1 MQYLYHPTGHA
12 IKIPNVV
19 SGQGSYVVDE
29 QGNRYLDLEAG
40 VWCLSLGHNHK
51 RVNAAINEQLRTISH
66 TGFCYASSI
75 TDQAAGA
82 LLEQFALTG
91 GRCIFLS
98 SGSEAIELARSMA
111 THLTRC
117 RKTMT
122 LHDSYLGA
130 YRSLREREVDWHLV
144 NWSGLDET
152 KRDQP
157 NAQECNLFGAVP
169 SSINAFIFEPGSASG
184 AVRFPPKRLIQELAS
199 RVRSQGGLLIANE
212 VTTGFGRTG
221 RWLGCDHYDLS
232 PDIIVLG
239 KGIGNGY
246 PVSAVLMSR
255 SIADAL
261 AERPLQYSQSH
272 QNDPLG
278 AAVVSAVLHEL
289 RQQGLVQ
296 RSRETGRRF
305 FAWLQ
310 EMVDGKV
317 VQDVRGRGAM
327 FAVDLIDAER
337 AASLH
342 RALLD
347 AGYIVGLRGRSLR
360 IDPPLIVSLSEIRGF
375 AERLAQ
381 LV

>member
-1 MQYLYHPTGHA
+1 MNNLYHPTGHE
-12 IKIPNVV
+12 IKIPNII
-19 SGQGSYVVDE
+19 SGQGSYVFDD
-29 QGNRYLDLEAG
+29 QGRRYMDLESG

-82 LLEQFALTG
+82 LLEQFALPG

-111 THLTRC
+111 THLTGC
-117 RKTMT
+117 RKTMA

-130 YRSLREREVDWHLV
+130 YSSLREREVDWHLV
-144 NWSGLDET
+144 NWSGLDDT
-152 KRDQP
+152 KTDQR
-157 NAQECNLFGAVP
+157 NAQECNLLGAVP
-169 SSINAFIFEPGSASG
+169 TSINAFIFEPGSASG
-184 AVRFPPKRLIQELAS
+184 AVRFPPKQLIHELAS

-246 PVSAVLMSR
+246 PVSAVLMSG
-255 SIADAL
+255 SVADAL

-296 RSRETGRRF
+296 RSRETGRRIE
-305 FAWLQ
+305 AWLQ
-310 EMVDGKV
+310 EMVDGTV

-360 IDPPLIVSLSEIRGF
+360 IDPPLIVSLSEMRGF

-381 LV
+381 LI

>member
-1 MQYLYHPTGHA
+1 M
-12 IKIPNVV
+12 
-19 SGQGSYVVDE
+19 
-29 QGNRYLDLEAG
+29 
-40 VWCLSLGHNHK
+40 
-51 RVNAAINEQLRTISH
+51 
-66 TGFCYASSI
+66 
-75 TDQAAGA
+75 
-82 LLEQFALTG
+82 
-91 GRCIFLS
+91 
-98 SGSEAIELARSMA
+98 
-111 THLTRC
+111 
-117 RKTMT
+117 
-122 LHDSYLGA
+122 
-130 YRSLREREVDWHLV
+130 
-144 NWSGLDET
+144 
-152 KRDQP
+152 
-157 NAQECNLFGAVP
+157 
-169 SSINAFIFEPGSASG
+169 
-184 AVRFPPKRLIQELAS
+184 
-199 RVRSQGGLLIANE
+199 LIANE

-255 SIADAL
+255 SVSDAL

-289 RQQGLVQ
+289 RQQALVQ
-296 RSRETGRRF
+296 RCRETGRRF

-310 EMVDGKV
+310 EIVDGKV

-360 IDPPLIVSLSEIRGF
+360 IDPPLIVSLSEMRGF

-381 LV
+381 LI

>member
-1 MQYLYHPTGHA
+1 MF
-12 IKIPNVV
+12 
-19 SGQGSYVVDE
+19 DE
-29 QGNRYLDLEAG
+29 QGKRYLDLEAG

-51 RVNAAINEQLRTISH
+51 HVNAAIHEQLSKISH

-75 TDQAAGA
+75 SDQVAGA
-82 LLEQFALTG
+82 LLAQFALAG

-98 SGSEAIELARSMA
+98 SGSEAIELARSIA
-111 THLTRC
+111 KHLTGHYN
-117 RKTMT
+117 TMT

-130 YRSLREREVDWHLV
+130 YRSLRDRETGWHIV
-144 NWSGLDET
+144 NWSGLDDNE
-152 KRDQP
+152 
-157 NAQECNLFGAVP
+157 ECDPVSTLPAE
-169 SSINAFIFEPGSASG
+169 INAFIFEPGSASG
-184 AVRFPPKRLIQELAS
+184 AVRFPPKRLIHKLAS
-199 RVRSQGGLLIANE
+199 RVRSCGGLIIANE

-239 KGIGNGY
+239 KGMGNGY

-255 SIADAL
+255 PIANAL

-289 RQQGLVQ
+289 RQQDLVQ
-296 RSRETGRRF
+296 HGRETGYRF
-305 FAWLQ
+305 FEWLK
-310 EMVDGKV
+310 EMVDGRI

-327 FAVDLIDAER
+327 FAIDLIDSGT

-342 RALLD
+342 QALLD
-347 AGYIVGLRGRSLR
+347 AGYIVGLRGRTLR
-360 IDPPLIVSLSEIRGF
+360 IDPPLIATLSEIRGF

-381 LV
+381 LI